1 MDKYFSFMLV
11 MIIITVGVS
20 FCAFIYGTSIGHKS
34 GYEEAVEDFFHGK
47 LKCERVENKKVEY
60 IWEK

>member
-1 MDKYFSFMLV
+1 MGKDFTFLIV
-11 MIIITVGVS
+11 MIIIAVS
-20 FCAFIYGTSIGHKS
+20 VSYCAFIYGTAIGHKI